1 MTVSM
6 TGVTVRFGSLTALE
20 NVDFEARPGHI
31 HALVGENGAGKTTLM
46 RVLFGSQRADSG
58 EVTVDGA
65 HVKSR
70 RAAIG
75 MVSQHY
81 SVIPQLKNLQNLMV
95 GAEPGAVLDRKRD
108 RARAEGIARAMGF
121 SFDWDA
127 PSSSLS
133 PAGAQ
138 KLEILKL
145 LWRESQ
151 VMILDEPTAML
162 SPADSEELYT
172 SLKRLAEEGRTAIV
186 VTHRIREV
194 LDHCERVT
202 VLRGGKRVATLPVA
216 ETDEANLARLIIGHD
231 LRERGSATAEPGP
244 PILMIER
251 LTVLGDRG
259 HRAVDDASLVV
270 RKGEVVGIAGVDGSG
285 QRELFQALIGTR
297 SATGSVRFGGI
308 DWLNLTTAKRLASGL
323 RLVPEDR
330 HAEAVI
336 EDWSLFE
343 NAALG
348 LHRDPPFA
356 HGHWIDTQGRARQA
370 GVIADAFKT
379 RYGSLAQPMKS
390 LSGGN
395 QQRFVAGRGLTTQP
409 KLIAAFQPTRG
420 LDIDG
425 SAKIYQAIRH
435 ECRQGAVALV
445 VGFDLDELLVEC
457 DRVVAMCQGRIFEAP
472 GGLERDR
479 DAIGRLMVGVG

>member
-1 MTVSM
+1 M
-6 TGVTVRFGSLTALE
+6 TGVTVRFGPVTALE
-20 NVDFEARPGHI
+20 GVDFEARPGHI

-46 RVLFGSQRADSG
+46 RVLFGSQRPASG

-65 HVKSR
+65 PARAR

-95 GAEPGAVLDRKRD
+95 GAEPGAILDRKND
-108 RARAEGIARAMGF
+108 RARAEQMARTMGF
-121 SFDWDA
+121 RFDWDA
-127 PSSSLS
+127 PSSTLS

-145 LWRESQ
+145 LWRESE

-162 SPADSEELYT
+162 SPADSEELYS
-172 SLKRLAEEGRTAIV
+172 SLKRLAEEGRTVIV

-202 VLRGGKRVATLPVA
+202 VLRGGRRVATLPVA
-216 ETDEANLARLIIGHD
+216 ETDEASLARLIIGRD
-231 LRERGSATAEPGP
+231 LREKVSATAELGP
-244 PILMIER
+244 PALEVER
-251 LTVLGDRG
+251 LTVIGDRG

-270 RKGEVVGIAGVDGSG
+270 LRGEVVGIAGVDGSG
-285 QRELFQALIGTR
+285 QRELFQALVGTR
-297 SATGSVRFGGI
+297 PAMGALRFEGEE
-308 DWLNLTTAKRLASGL
+308 WLNMSTAKRLASGL

-336 EDWSLFE
+336 EDWSLEE

-348 LHRDPPFA
+348 LHRDSPFA
-356 HGHWIDTQGRARQA
+356 KGRWIDTQGRALQA
-370 GVIADAFKT
+370 GVIADAFQT
-379 RYGSLAQPMKS
+379 RHGGLAQPMKS

-395 QQRFVAGRGLTTQP
+395 QQRFVAGRALTTQP
-409 KLIAAFQPTRG
+409 KLIAAFQPARG

-425 SAKIYQAIRH
+425 SAKIYQAIRD
-435 ECRQGAVALV
+435 ECRRGAVALV
-445 VGFDLDELLVEC
+445 VGFDLDELLAEC
-457 DRVVAMCQGRIFEAP
+457 DRVVAMCQGKILEAP
-472 GGLERDR
+472 EGLERDR
-479 DAIGRLMVGVG
+479 DAIGRLMIGVT